1 MTINIGRMP
10 KGLKLLIAAINI
22 VLLISACGTNNSN
35 NSKQRMSAE
44 EIKIAKKARIQAK
57 LDTMDAMA
65 LVGNIRLMMD
75 RGDYNEA
82 IKQLRNETY
91 KIRIADAE
99 FLVRRFESI
108 FNEQNQ
114 LVALCLK
121 ASGRYQTIGQYISG
135 LDDTLVSVED
145 FLKYNYGEPDS
156 TSRVYQANHIP
167 KKEFREWLFNQRV
180 IVQKVN
186 YSAGE
191 YKGMYENGAIK
202 GKVYEGDA
210 DFELWYYYPQYYLN
224 EKMTR
229 EEQKRREAARRKEN
243 EERERSYSS
252 NL

>member
-1 MTINIGRMP
+1 MTINIGRIS

-22 VLLISACGTNNSN
+22 ALLMSACGANNSN
-35 NSKQRMSAE
+35 NSKQQMSAT
-44 EIKIAKKARIQAK
+44 EIKKAKKDRIQAR
-57 LDTMDAMA
+57 LDTIDAMA

-75 RGDYNEA
+75 RGDYDEA

-99 FLVRRFESI
+99 FLVRHFESI

-114 LVALCLK
+114 LVALCLNT
-121 ASGRYQTIGQYISG
+121 SGRYQTIGQYIDG

-167 KKEFREWLFNQRV
+167 KKEFREWSFNQRV
-180 IVQKVN
+180 VVQIVN
-186 YSAGE
+186 YSDGE
-191 YKGMYENGAIK
+191 YKGTYENGAVK

-210 DFELWYYYPQYYLN
+210 DFELWYYYPQYYLS
-224 EKMTR
+224 EKIKR
-229 EEQKRREAARRKEN
+229 EEVKRREAAQRKEN